1 MSDEV
6 FKVHR
11 AHKIQDWL
19 EQQCTEMIE
28 TRITEH
34 FGVDST
40 DVLTEEQIKEVIT
53 EWENTEDSY
62 ISMSL
67 RNCINTWENENDTFL
82 I

>member
-1 MSDEV
+1 MTDEV

-34 FGVDST
+34 LVHRLLSFHLLRT
-40 DVLTEEQIKEVIT
+40 TQIGAKNHVK
-53 EWENTEDSY
+53 
-62 ISMSL
+62 ISS
-67 RNCINTWENENDTFL
+67 NDILLYNSTFL
-82 I
+82 AWCVSPHEL

>member
-40 DVLTEEQIKEVIT
+40 DNLTEEQIKEVIT
-53 EWENTEDSY
+53 EWENTDDSY

-67 RNCINTWENENDTFL
+67 RNCINTWENENYTFL
-82 I
+82 T